1 MIRSV
6 LRPKQGTRRNSLSK
20 TDLIHRS
27 FCQPI
32 GRRRN
37 LCSVQSLALW
47 GGEAEQ
53 AALVKIGISIKKIKR
68 RYFHSTVL
76 ERERI

>member
-1 MIRSV
+1 M
-6 LRPKQGTRRNSLSK
+6 
-20 TDLIHRS
+20 
-27 FCQPI
+27 
-32 GRRRN
+32 
-37 LCSVQSLALW
+37 QSLDLSLW

-53 AALVKIGISIKKIKR
+53 AALVKIGISIKKRKR

>member
-6 LRPKQGTRRNSLSK
+6 LRPKQGTRINSLSK

-53 AALVKIGISIKKIKR
+53 AALVKIGISIEKKT
-68 RYFHSTVL
+68 FHSTVL